1 MPCQYFKGI
10 SPLLSHITFIAL
22 GIAFLILVVLTISDF
37 RENIQDRWL
46 NVQYNNV
53 LENVKNEIMKL
64 NSISDNSE
72 IAPSVGE
79 TIILGKSKINF
90 PDKISNKKFTI
101 TLSDGVISVTDDVN
115 ITKTINV
122 DLNLSGS
129 SFLPAYLQL
138 ERQNNNGVIINRVMI
153 S

>member
-1 MPCQYFKGI
+1 
-10 SPLLSHITFIAL
+10 
-22 GIAFLILVVLTISDF
+22 
-37 RENIQDRWL
+37 
-46 NVQYNNV
+46 
-53 LENVKNEIMKL
+53 MKL

-138 ERQNNNGVIINRVMI
+138 ERQNNNGVITNRVMI